1 MIENFDDILLELS
14 YRVGIVDLT
23 KEHQVTELIN
33 ILKENGYDDAFEL
46 GQKARVY
53 FSYLNEAKQDIKQVL
68 AKTFTNPDTGNDVM
82 VATALGYDK
91 KSRAYGIAKGMFKS
105 AGYSDK
111 DIDMVDV
118 GPEDEEKPKKSK
130 STKTGTK
137 QTSAPKVDIDVTGA
151 EKKKDKTP
159 TKSVDVEKGTAV
171 KVAQSKY
178 DKKGSVELDQKKA
191 TNRLK
196 NLPPSGISP
205 KQALKNFKSQYPDGI
220 TTNYNYPSE
229 VDELLQQRLP
239 PAGYDTLKSLM
250 MMSKMGTF
258 EPPISSVTD
267 QYGAGQIS
275 AQANELAMQ
284 AVYCFSN
291 TKEGMAARD
300 KFIKSLVENA
310 KNIKQKGGIP
320 ILDESWIKHL
330 AGAHDAFI
338 ANMDRQYGAGN
349 WEITGMTWD
358 NRAQQESLGAN
369 YDDKGDSTD
378 INAQIKVGGKII
390 NKEISCKKDWEIY
403 LLNAGLGDAQNWYY
417 TLGKDKE
424 IRAEELSR
432 MKEAKDPAFTKSKE
446 LQAELRE
453 YDQEALR
460 MAPVKNSDLQKNQ
473 MKSCSK
479 GFDKIKTNL
488 VSPKD
493 WKKAEEQCLAKGKN
507 DFSGVEK
514 NDLPYI
520 RAVQSYM
527 TKGKKPLTEEG
538 LREHIKQTLG
548 DGSEKAYKKSVL
560 TYNKVLAQATGDTK
574 WLSNH
579 RKITEDFVKDAAV
592 KMATDKDFQDMLLRK
607 LQEAIPV
614 RTMLAGIEDM
624 QIDGMYITKEH
635 MVELFGTDNWDD
647 VKQYLTIKVIDGE
660 ASLVYLAKG
669 KKPEQ
674 PIKIADIGLR
684 EKGVGYN
691 GSIGLLCEPTKD
703 FEKACREIDGKLNKK
718 K

>member
-1 MIENFDDILLELS
+1 MHINFDEILSELE
-14 YRVGIVDLT
+14 YRVAEGVIDLT
-23 KEHQVTELIN
+23 KEAHVNELIE
-33 ILKENGYDDAFEL
+33 ILKEHGYSNPNEI

-53 FSYLNEAKQDIKQVL
+53 FSYLKEE
-68 AKTFTNPDTGNDVM
+68 DV
-82 VATALGYDK
+82 VKNK
-91 KSRAYGIAKGMFKS
+91 KSGNIYVVSKMNPKVHDKPTPAEISKAKRAHGGNLPT
-105 AGYSDK
+105 SDK
-111 DIDMVDV
+111 PVPTKPTTKTKKAPTAPKADITVTDAEKNKQKKAVKKVDV
-118 GPEDEEKPKKSK
+118 
-130 STKTGTK
+130 
-137 QTSAPKVDIDVTGA
+137 QQ
-151 EKKKDKTP
+151 
-159 TKSVDVEKGTAV
+159 GTAV
-171 KVAQSKY
+171 KVTQPKY
-178 DKKGSVELDQKKA
+178 GTKGSKDLDQKKA
-191 TNRLK
+191 ENRLK
-196 NLPPSGISP
+196 NLPPSGISS
-205 KQALKNFKSQYPDGI
+205 KQALQNFKKQYPNGI
-220 TTNYNYPSE
+220 TTNYNYPSTA
-229 VDELLQQRLP
+229 DAILKQKLP
-239 PAGYDTLKSLM
+239 PAGYDSLKSLM

-291 TKEGMAARD
+291 TKEGMLAREELV
-300 KFIKSLVENA
+300 KSLLANA
-310 KNIKQKGGIP
+310 EAIRKKGGTP

-330 AGAHDAFI
+330 TGAHDAFI
-338 ANMDRQYGAGN
+338 KNMDRQYGEGQ
-349 WEITGMTWD
+349 WEVTGMTWD

-378 INAQIKVGGKII
+378 INAQIKVGGRII

-417 TLGKDKE
+417 TLGRDKE

-479 GFDKIKTNL
+479 GFLKIKTNL

-493 WKKAEEQCLAKGKN
+493 WKSAEEQCLAKGKN
-507 DFSGVEK
+507 DFSGIEK

-520 RAVQSYM
+520 RAVQNYM
-527 TKGKKPLTEEG
+527 SKGKKPLTEEG
-538 LREHIKQTLG
+538 LREYIKKTLG

-574 WLSNH
+574 WLSSH
-579 RKITEDFVKDAAV
+579 RKITEDFVNDAAV

-614 RTMLAGIEDM
+614 KTMLAGVEDM
-624 QIDGMYITKEH
+624 QIDSMYITKQH

-647 VKQYLTIKVIDGE
+647 VKQYLTIKVINGE

-691 GSIGLLCEPTKD
+691 GNIGLLCEPTKD
-703 FEKACREIDGKLNKK
+703 FENACREIDGKLNKK